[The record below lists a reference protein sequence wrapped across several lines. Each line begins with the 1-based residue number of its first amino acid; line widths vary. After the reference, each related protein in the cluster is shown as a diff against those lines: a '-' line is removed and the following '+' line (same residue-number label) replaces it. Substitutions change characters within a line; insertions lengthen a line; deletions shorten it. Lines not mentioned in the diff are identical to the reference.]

1 MKTVTQQRKRQPTD
15 NKLEMTQ
22 MLEFSGKDFKA
33 AIITMLQEVREK
45 KKKKR
50 EDYSWGEK
58 NRSISK
64 EVRLIIGGGNGT
76 PLQYSCLENPMNEG
90 AW

>member
-1 MKTVTQQRKRQPTD
+1 
-15 NKLEMTQ
+15 MTQ

-33 AIITMLQEVREK
+33 AIITMLQEEG

-64 EVRLIIGGGNGT
+64 EVRLII
-76 PLQYSCLENPMNEG
+76 PLCVYLCGVENKIKIKD
-90 AW
+90 